1 MSQSQMVTLDDKE
14 VSRRLA
20 HKATHDKVFERKLL
34 ACASTDLLH
43 WVGKGSDENYVSVS
57 CAIIAIRTEM
67 VDQARLRVPFLK
79 GIPQDLTPYLKKMKN
94 SRLLLGKASV
104 QTVDGVEVTVVERD
118 REWRWLVSHQ
128 PCVQQ
133 YAISYLI

>member
-1 MSQSQMVTLDDKE
+1 MVTLDDKE

-20 HKATHDKVFERKLL
+20 HKATHDKGFEHKLL
-34 ACASTDLLH
+34 ACASTDLLY
-43 WVGKGSDENYVSVS
+43 WVGKGSDENYVSVW
-57 CAIIAIRTEM
+57 CAIIAIRNEM

-94 SRLLLGKASV
+94 SRLLFGNASV
-104 QTVDGVEVTVVERD
+104 QTVDGVEVAVVERD
-118 REWRWLVSHQ
+118 REWGWVVSHQ

-133 YAISYLI
+133 YAISCLI